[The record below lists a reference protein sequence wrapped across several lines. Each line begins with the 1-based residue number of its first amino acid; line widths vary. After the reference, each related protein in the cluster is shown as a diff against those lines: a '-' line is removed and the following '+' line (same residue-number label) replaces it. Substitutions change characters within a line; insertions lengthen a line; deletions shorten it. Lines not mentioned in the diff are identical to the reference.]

1 MSPLQESLL
10 LVPLLQ
16 KNTTGITTRGKDFFG
31 FITYKFWIDFH
42 EEIVLEEHEANDG
55 EHVDE
60 DEGEHRCQDDG
71 TTVAGHR
78 PDDVQKCLFSVN
90 HIEQLQWARI

>member
-1 MSPLQESLL
+1 MNRSED
-10 LVPLLQ
+10 
-16 KNTTGITTRGKDFFG
+16 IFEI
-31 FITYKFWIDFH
+31 ITYKFWIDFH

-78 PDDVQKCLFSVN
+78 PDDVQKRLFSVN
-90 HIEQLQWARI
+90 HIKQLQRAWFNNLTLVRGTKFTKTE